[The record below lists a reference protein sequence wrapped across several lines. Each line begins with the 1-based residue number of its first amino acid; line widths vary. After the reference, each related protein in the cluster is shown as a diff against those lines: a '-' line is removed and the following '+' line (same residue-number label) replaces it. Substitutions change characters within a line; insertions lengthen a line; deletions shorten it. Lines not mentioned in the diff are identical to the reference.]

1 MLNGQKKKKEAK
13 KQKLGYSI
21 TTTSVT
27 IPLARSITG
36 FEPVTELL

>member
-21 TTTSVT
+21 TPTSVT
-27 IPLARSITG
+27 ILLDRTVTG
-36 FEPVTELL
+36 LKPVT

>member
-21 TTTSVT
+21 TPTSVT

-36 FEPVTELL
+36 LKPVTQLL